1 VWMRLPATTAFS
13 FFQAEAGIRDFHV
26 TGVQTCALPISDQ
39 GREVAEPVTKPGS
52 VVDSHSSRAGVA
64 AGLQQPTRVRH
75 EPCHST
81 PIRPC
86 SGWGLPCPAALAP
99 RAVRSYRTLSPLP
112 RALAG
117 GSAVCSR
124 LHFPSAHAAQ
134 ALPGTLLC
142 GARTFLG
149 ALLRRDCLDRLRRRR
164 FSHSHRRNALTSEKL
179 LPAIQRLPRRAGDL

>member
-81 PIRPC
+81 PIRR
-86 SGWGLPCPAALAP
+86 SEERRVGKEGRGRGGRRDEQTRKAKEALAE
-99 RAVRSYRTLSPLP
+99 RWR
-112 RALAG
+112 
-117 GSAVCSR
+117 
-124 LHFPSAHAAQ
+124 
-134 ALPGTLLC
+134 
-142 GARTFLG
+142 
-149 ALLRRDCLDRLRRRR
+149 
-164 FSHSHRRNALTSEKL
+164 
-179 LPAIQRLPRRAGDL
+179 GD